1 MKKFLT
7 LFVLVCPLLAL
18 AQQTRQITGQVL
30 DRADGD
36 WRLAHASERVHWRTT
51 LGWVTFPRGGHGRP
65 GRRGR
70 ALARRGRR

>member
-30 DRADGD
+30 DRADGAPLFAV
-36 WRLAHASERVHWRTT
+36 RRRNPASHEPSSLSDDTNKIMVI
-51 LGWVTFPRGGHGRP
+51 
-65 GRRGR
+65 
-70 ALARRGRR
+70 

>member
-30 DRADGD
+30 DRADGAPLVGATVFIAPED
-36 WRLAHASERVHWRTT
+36 AFGVI
-51 LGWVTFPRGGHGRP
+51 RG
-65 GRRGR
+65 
-70 ALARRGRR
+70 